1 MGWRSW
7 SPIATLLLGKAGH
20 ADGRRNGVDNRK
32 AYGDV
37 SKTEPLQGCAGGDE
51 GVGGARELR
60 AGERAGPF
68 ADRSGQ
74 DTRLAD
80 QWLRLLHPYAYERGA
95 RSRRDRGAALSA
107 RRMARIAALQR
118 ARARRPCMDRG
129 SNVGVRDPYSRRRLR
144 PSAPALL

>member
-7 SPIATLLLGKAGH
+7 SLIATLLLGKAGH

-32 AYGDV
+32 AYSDV
-37 SKTEPLQGCAGGDE
+37 SKTEPLQGCPGGDE

-60 AGERAGPF
+60 AGQRARPF

-80 QWLRLLHPYAYERGA
+80 QWLALLHPYAYERGA
-95 RSRRDRGAALSA
+95 RSPPNRGASLSA
-107 RRMARIAALQR
+107 PLMACIYALQR
-118 ARARRPCMDRG
+118 A
-129 SNVGVRDPYSRRRLR
+129 
-144 PSAPALL
+144 